1 MDVISEFF
9 TEYDGLQAFKET
21 IYLTLLSAFF
31 ALLIGTVVAVMRVS
45 PVKVLQMIGSA
56 YVNIVRNTPLTL
68 VIVFCNLGLFLQLGI
83 QLANPNSPTSIDDNN
98 FRLAVLGLS
107 VYHAAFVAEAIRSGV
122 NTVPL
127 GQAEA
132 ARAIGL
138 PFLKTLRYI
147 VLPQAFRGAIAPL
160 GNVLIALTKNS
171 TVASVIGVTE
181 ASAVMKV
188 MMENRPDVIFVVFG
202 IFALGFVILTLPV
215 GILFTSMSKRLAVK
229 R

>member
-9 TEYDGLQAFKET
+9 TEYDGLKAFQQT
-21 IYLTLLSAFF
+21 IYLTALSALF
-31 ALLIGTVVAVMRVS
+31 ALVIGTVVAVMRVS
-45 PVKVLQMIGSA
+45 PVRVLQMIGSA

-83 QLANPNSPTSIDDNN
+83 QLSNPDSPTSIDDNN

-138 PFLKTLRYI
+138 PFLKTLRYV

-202 IFALGFVILTLPV
+202 IFAIGFVILTLPV

>member
-1 MDVISEFF
+1 MDLISELFS
-9 TEYDGLQAFKET
+9 EYDILGAFKMT
-21 IYLTLLSAFF
+21 IYLTLLSAVG
-31 ALLIGTVVAVMRVS
+31 ALAIGTFVAVMRVS
-45 PVKVLQMIGSA
+45 PVRVMRLIGSG

-68 VIVFCNLGLFLQLGI
+68 VIVFCNLGLFLQLGVT
-83 QLANPNSPTSIDDNN
+83 LANKTSDSFLVDNN

-107 VYHAAFVAEAIRSGV
+107 VYHASFVAEAIRSGV

-138 PFLKTLRYI
+138 PFVKTLVYI

-160 GNVLIALTKNS
+160 ANVLIALTKNS

-202 IFALGFVILTLPV
+202 IFAVGFVILTLPV
-215 GILFTSMSKRLAVK
+215 GILLTSMSKRLAVK

>member
-9 TEYDGLQAFKET
+9 VEYDGLQAFRTT

-31 ALLIGTVVAVMRVS
+31 ALVIGTVVAVMRVS
-45 PVKVLQMIGSA
+45 PVRVLQVIGSA

-68 VIVFCNLGLFLQLGI
+68 VIVFCNLGLFLQLGVS
-83 QLANPNSPTSIDDNN
+83 LANKDSNTFITDNN
-98 FRLAVLGLS
+98 FGLAVLGLS
-107 VYHAAFVAEAIRSGV
+107 VYHASFVAEAIRSGV

-138 PFLKTLRYI
+138 PFLKTLRYV

-202 IFALGFVILTLPV
+202 IFAVGFVILTLPV
-215 GILFTSMSKRLAVK
+215 GVLFTSMSKRLAVK

>member
-9 TEYDGLQAFKET
+9 VEYDGLQAFWTT

-31 ALLIGTVVAVMRVS
+31 ALLIGTGVAVMRVS
-45 PVKVLQMIGSA
+45 PVRVLQVIGSA

-68 VIVFCNLGLFLQLGI
+68 VIVFCNLGLFLQLGVS
-83 QLANPNSPTSIDDNN
+83 LANKDSDTFITDNN

-107 VYHAAFVAEAIRSGV
+107 VYHASFVAEAIRSGV

-138 PFLKTLRYI
+138 PFLKTLRYV

-202 IFALGFVILTLPV
+202 IFAVGFVILTLPV
-215 GILFTSMSKRLAVK
+215 GVLFTSMSKRLAVK